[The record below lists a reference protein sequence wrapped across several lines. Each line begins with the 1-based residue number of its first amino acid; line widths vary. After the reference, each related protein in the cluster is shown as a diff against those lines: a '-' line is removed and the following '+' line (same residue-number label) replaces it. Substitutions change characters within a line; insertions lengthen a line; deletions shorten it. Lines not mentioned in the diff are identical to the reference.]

1 MVNNEPRVQ
10 GGQGRTEQSLHDSAW
25 GIVTV
30 ALVCLALAAVLCLF
44 CGCAAA
50 AIAAAL
56 DRMDTEINRRS

>member
-50 AIAAAL
+50 ERYVPNL
-56 DRMDTEINRRS
+56 SRPPVLER